1 MYEVIGAVVAVTLTT
16 AVTNLYMQLDTNKT
30 TGITNKDAIASSDKV
45 GEAEIKRSTAIDVD
59 QAMDIADNKQELKE
73 LNAFMHK
80 IDKQTG
86 KLQTAVEYLHGDG
99 QMSHGDAQHD

>member
-30 TGITNKDAIASSDKV
+30 TGLTNKDAIASSDKV
-45 GEAEIKRSTAIDVD
+45 GEAEIKRSTAIDV
-59 QAMDIADNKQELKE
+59 QGEIERNENKNELKE
-73 LNAFMHK
+73 LDDFMHR
-80 IDKQTG
+80 IDKQVG

-99 QMSHGDAQHD
+99 KMSHGDSQHE